1 MGLTNLS
8 NRDLIKAK
16 KMVELLRVYGLEE
29 EEIKLIKKLPE
40 MYKVYVDEKH
50 RKLNFVNEWQNLK
63 IKVDALEKRLNELQ
77 EENKMLVETIKS
89 IDIAINKKQK
99 EPEGNTLQKIIDK
112 FNEPNETLN
121 FANVG
126 IRGDN

>member
-8 NRDLIKAK
+8 NRDLIRAK

-29 EEIKLIKKLPE
+29 DEIKLIKKLPE

-50 RKLNFVNEWQNLK
+50 RKLNFVNEWCNLK

-77 EENKMLVETIKS
+77 EENKTLVETIKS

>member
-29 EEIKLIKKLPE
+29 DEIKLIKKLPE

-50 RKLNFVNEWQNLK
+50 RKLNFVNEWHNLK

-126 IRGDN
+126 IKGDN

>member
-29 EEIKLIKKLPE
+29 DEIKLIKKLPE

-50 RKLNFVNEWQNLK
+50 RKLNFVNEWCNLK

-126 IRGDN
+126 IKGDN